1 MTSLIVLAKQPLPG
15 RVKTRLAPPL
25 SLEQAAGLAAAALRD
40 TLAAAQSTDVDE
52 YLLAFDGDATEW
64 LPPGWRSAQQPTGGL
79 DRRLVAAFGAVDQ
92 DQASVLIGMD
102 TPQFQPRQV
111 EAFDPIEYDACLGL
125 ATDGGF
131 WAIGL
136 RDPRRAAEV
145 ILGVPMSTADTGMI
159 QFERLRCAG
168 LRVQLLDD
176 LTDVDTYAAALV
188 VAGAAPDGEFARAL
202 RELHVVH
209 A

>member
-15 RVKTRLAPPL
+15 RAKTRLAPPL

-52 YLLAFDGDATEW
+52 YLLAFDGNATGW
-64 LPPGWRSAQQPTGGL
+64 LPPGWRSVQQPTGGL

-111 EAFDPIEYDACLGL
+111 
-125 ATDGGF
+125 
-131 WAIGL
+131 
-136 RDPRRAAEV
+136 AAV
-145 ILGVPMSTADTGMI
+145 G
-159 QFERLRCAG
+159 
-168 LRVQLLDD
+168 RV
-176 LTDVDTYAAALV
+176 TAAAK
-188 VAGAAPDGEFARAL
+188 PR
-202 RELHVVH
+202 
-209 A
+209 